1 MIIETR
7 DDHEEEIIEHY
18 NFCAEVNTI
27 ILPFFLFGN
36 RENTG
41 AITYKGTIKEEGK
54 IIEFSWTVSAN
65 LSYGLPGAFDWQV
78 FRAIESLIS
87 DMPKPVENPV
97 TFSFYDLCRKMR
109 INTSGANYDN
119 IKNSIRKIRA
129 TTIQSK
135 KAYYLKEKKRR
146 ISTEIGFSFYDM
158 CVFVNEELPDGK
170 IADTNYLWLNP
181 FYLSNIN
188 NNYVKPFDSD
198 YYWSL
203 RKLISRRLYEILSV
217 KLYGLPDL
225 DVTLRQN
232 YARLCEQLR
241 ITPQKYLSWAR
252 RRFDPAHE
260 ELIKT
265 GFLKSVK
272 WEKRG
277 KRPET
282 WFILYTPGPRA
293 IEEIK
298 RAKGER
304 MELPEPAL
312 TDEQEIIV
320 MALEA
325 RGVIYKIAKQL
336 VLEYDQEKI
345 QQVIEYT
352 DWYRN
357 QPNKVQN
364 WGAYIAELVRDP
376 DFSPSPDFRKA
387 KAEEEEK
394 EQEEALMKE
403 AERILEERMREALES
418 WSDEKL
424 IEEGVE
430 RAVRAR
436 EALVRQGMNRPYTE
450 EEIERIRR
458 EIAEGLPKDEEGRR
472 RWLMM
477 NGGERFNL
485 RIIMEELR
493 REQGEMGRDKVLKCS
508 R

>member
-1 MIIETR
+1 MR
-7 DDHEEEIIEHY
+7 EEEEKLYGIPS
-18 NFCAEVNTI
+18 FFSEVNTI
-27 ILPFFLFGN
+27 LFPFFVLNKYGDSS
-36 RENTG
+36 
-41 AITYKGTIKEEGK
+41 AIEYSGTVAEKGRITKFK
-54 IIEFSWTVSAN
+54 WLVSAPPPY
-65 LSYGLPGAFDWQV
+65 SLPTAFDFQV
-78 FRAIESLIS
+78 FRAVEKLIS
-87 DMPKPVENPV
+87 RMDKPIQNPI
-97 TFSFYDLCRKMR
+97 TFSLYELCRTMR
-109 INTSGANYDN
+109 IKPCNVNYQR
-119 IKNSIRKIRA
+119 I
-129 TTIQSK
+129 K
-135 KAYYLKEKKRR
+135 KAIKKFTSIFLESKGAFYLKERGER
-146 ISTEIGFSFYDM
+146 ITTEVAFHFYEM
-158 CVFVNEELPDGK
+158 CIFVNERLPDGN

-188 NNYVKPFDSD
+188 NNYVKPFDEV

-203 RKLISRRLYEILSV
+203 KRPLTRRIHEVLSV
-217 KLYGLPDL
+217 KFYGMPSLGKPLRLRYKGVCDL
-225 DVTLRQN
+225 AGIKPYRYLSK
-232 YARLCEQLR
+232 AKKQLR
-241 ITPQKYLSWAR
+241 S
-252 RRFDPAHE
+252 AHE

-265 GFLKSVK
+265 GFLKSAR

-277 KRPET
+277 KKPET

-304 MELPEPAL
+304 MELPEPVL
-312 TDEQEIIV
+312 TEEQELTI

-345 QQVIEYT
+345 RQVIEYT

-364 WGAYIAELVRDP
+364 WGAYIAELVRNP

-394 EQEEALMKE
+394 EQEETLMKE
-403 AERILEERMREALES
+403 AEGILEERMREALES

-458 EIAEGLPKDEEGRR
+458 EIAEGLPKDEDGRR

-493 REQGEMGRDKVLKCS
+493 RKQGEDKKG
-508 R
+508 

>member
-1 MIIETR
+1 M
-7 DDHEEEIIEHY
+7 
-18 NFCAEVNTI
+18 
-27 ILPFFLFGN
+27 
-36 RENTG
+36 
-41 AITYKGTIKEEGK
+41 
-54 IIEFSWTVSAN
+54 
-65 LSYGLPGAFDWQV
+65 
-78 FRAIESLIS
+78 
-87 DMPKPVENPV
+87 
-97 TFSFYDLCRKMR
+97 
-109 INTSGANYDN
+109 
-119 IKNSIRKIRA
+119 
-129 TTIQSK
+129 IQSK
-135 KAYYLKEKKRR
+135 RAYYLKEKKRR
-146 ISTEIGFSFYDM
+146 ITTEADFHLYDT
-158 CVFVNEELPDGK
+158 CIFINEELPDGS

-181 FYLSNIN
+181 LYLSNIN
-188 NNYVKPFDSD
+188 HNYVKPLDYK

-203 RKLISRRLYEILSV
+203 KNLISRRLYESLGI
-217 KLYGLPDL
+217 KFYGMPDL
-225 DVTLRQN
+225 DITLRQN
-232 YARLCEQLR
+232 YVRLCEQLR

-252 RRFDPAHE
+252 KRFDPAHK

-265 GFLKSVK
+265 GFLKSVR

-336 VLEYDQEKI
+336 VLEYDQDKI
-345 QQVIEYT
+345 RQVIEYT

-424 IEEGVE
+424 VEEGVE
-430 RAVRAR
+430 RAMRAR
-436 EALVRQGMNRPYTE
+436 EALVRQGMSRPYTE

-458 EIAEGLPKDEEGRR
+458 EIREGLPKDEDGRR

-493 REQGEMGRDKVLKCS
+493 REQGEDKKG
-508 R
+508 

>member
-1 MIIETR
+1 VER
-7 DDHEEEIIEHY
+7 EKEEREDQVVHLDSW
-18 NFCAEVNTI
+18 AEVNGVI
-27 ILPFFLFGN
+27 FPIFLLCSRHEDTEINF
-36 RENTG
+36 T
-41 AITYKGTIKEEGK
+41 GTIREESK
-54 IIEFSWTVSAN
+54 IVEFHWRVMAPPR
-65 LSYGLPGAFDWQV
+65 YGLPSVFEWQV
-78 FRAIESLIS
+78 FRAIENILSET
-87 DMPKPVENPV
+87 PKPVENPV
-97 TFSFYDLCRKMR
+97 KFSFYQICERMKVRPCGKVYKR
-109 INTSGANYDN
+109 IREAIERIALTG
-119 IKNSIRKIRA
+119 
-129 TTIQSK
+129 IQSK
-135 KAYYLKEKKRR
+135 KAFYLKEKKKR
-146 ISTEIGFSFYDM
+146 ITTGATFHLYDSY
-158 CVFVNEELPDGK
+158 VFVDDELPDGT

-181 FYLSNIN
+181 LYLSNIN
-188 NNYVKPFDSD
+188 HRYVKPIDSK

-203 RKLISRRLYEILSV
+203 KKAISRRLYEILST
-217 KLYGLPDL
+217 KFYGLPDL
-225 DVTLRQN
+225 DVTLCQN
-232 YARLCEQLR
+232 YVNLCELLR
-241 ITPQKYLSWAR
+241 ITPQKYLSWAKKV
-252 RRFDPAHE
+252 FEPAHE

-265 GFLKSVK
+265 GFLKSAR

-293 IEEIK
+293 IKEIK

-304 MELPEPAL
+304 MELPEPGL
-312 TDEQEIIV
+312 TDEQELII

-336 VLEYDQEKI
+336 VLEYDQDKI

-364 WGAYIAELVRDP
+364 WGAYIAELIKDP
-376 DFSPSPDFRKA
+376 DFSPSPDFRRA
-387 KAEEEEK
+387 RAEEEER

-424 IEEGVE
+424 VEEGVE
-430 RAVRAR
+430 RAMRAR

-493 REQGEMGRDKVLKCS
+493 KKQGEDKKG
-508 R
+508 

>member
-1 MIIETR
+1 VNNNQEKR
-7 DDHEEEIIEHY
+7 DREESCEITYPRIFHS
-18 NFCAEVNTI
+18 EVNTI
-27 ILPFFLFGN
+27 LLPFFVLDKHSGSSTIEYSGMVEEKN
-36 RENTG
+36 R
-41 AITYKGTIKEEGK
+41 IVKFK
-54 IIEFSWTVSAN
+54 WLVSAPPP
-65 LSYGLPGAFDWQV
+65 YTLPTAFDFQV
-78 FRAIESLIS
+78 FRAVEELISKMNKPVQNPVNFSLYELCKLMRVKPCKVNYQRIRESLEKFTS
-87 DMPKPVENPV
+87 LFLKSENA
-97 TFSFYDLCRKMR
+97 F
-109 INTSGANYDN
+109 
-119 IKNSIRKIRA
+119 
-129 TTIQSK
+129 
-135 KAYYLKEKKRR
+135 YLKEEKRR
-146 ISTEIGFSFYDM
+146 ITTEVAFHFYDM
-158 CVFVNEELPDGK
+158 CIFVNEKLPDGT

-203 RKLISRRLYEILSV
+203 RKPLIKRLHEVLSV
-217 KLYGLPDL
+217 KFYGMPDL
-225 DVTLRQN
+225 NIPLKLR
-232 YARLCEQLR
+232 YMGLCDLLG
-241 ITPQKYLSWAR
+241 IKPQRYLSKAKNILSS
-252 RRFDPAHE
+252 AHE

-265 GFLKSVK
+265 GFLKSAR

-277 KRPET
+277 KKPET

-325 RGVIYKIAKQL
+325 RGVSYKIAKQL
-336 VLEYDQEKI
+336 VLEYDQDKI
-345 QQVIEYT
+345 RQVIEYT
-352 DWYRN
+352 DWYRS

-430 RAVRAR
+430 RAMRAR
-436 EALVRQGMNRPYTE
+436 EVLVRQGMNRPYTE

-458 EIAEGLPKDEEGRR
+458 EIREGLPKDEDGRR

-493 REQGEMGRDKVLKCS
+493 REQGEDKKG
-508 R
+508 